1 MTGSCDSFLVLNN
14 VPEIEKMAI
23 FTVQRILVEPAT
35 RNIVANGVESQSSG
49 GSDSVADGSMPLRV
63 VTATSIFDGHDAAI
77 GIFRRILQSQGCE
90 VIHLGHDRGADEVAR
105 AAIQED
111 AHAVAVT
118 SYQGG
123 AVEMFTYTKQLLDE
137 SGFGH
142 VFLFGGGGG
151 TILPH
156 EIDHLQ
162 GEGIARVYSP
172 DDGRSMGLVGMV
184 RDAMDRASGTDLLEK
199 SRFESIS
206 GPVTPEDHGSVSR
219 LLTMAENMD
228 PSELQDV
235 LSRAR
240 SREIGEECPVVG
252 ITGTGGAGKSSL
264 IDELMLRIRRDNPDA
279 RVALLATDPTR
290 KKTGGAL
297 LGDRIRMNSLT
308 DEKLFMRSFASRE
321 SGREIADCVGSAIE
335 VCKAV
340 GFDLVIVET
349 SGIGQGNDAITEVA
363 DLFLYVTTREY
374 GAPSQLEKLAALDF
388 ADIVVLNKFDRP
400 GAEDAL
406 AEIRKQFQRN
416 REAFDE
422 KPESMP
428 VVPTIA
434 SQFADAGVDQLW
446 AGLSSLL
453 NERFDSDF
461 SSSEPRLGDD
471 GLPHRDPP
479 IPPQRQGYLAEVASA
494 VRGFH
499 ERTREASGLVR
510 LTQQL
515 EAAADQM
522 RSSGKAASAEELD
535 SEASDVRSRVPEG
548 AWDDLVGFEQM
559 AEAYRTGEASY
570 TVRGRDIPV
579 KTTHETL
586 SGTKVPRVALPTT
599 EDWGERLEW
608 VRKENAP
615 GHFPFTGGV
624 FPFRREDE
632 LPVRMFAGEGSAERT
647 NKRYKF
653 LSKDQDF
660 NRLSVAFDSP
670 SLYGNDPQERLDIFG
685 KVCESGVSISTVEEM
700 ERLFEGFDLC
710 DPNTSVSMTINGNY
724 WWHLAA
730 FFNVAIR
737 QQMAKF
743 VDENGREPSE
753 AEESE
758 IRSSTLSTV
767 RGTVQADQLKEAMG
781 QNTLVFNL
789 DTALRM
795 MGDVA
800 EFYVQNDVRNH
811 YFVSISGYHI
821 DEAGANPIT
830 QSALTLSNGLTYVE
844 LFKARGLDPDK
855 FLRNFSWFFSNG
867 MDPEYA
873 VIGRVSRRIWA
884 IAMRDMYGVG
894 ERGQKLKYHIQSS
907 GRSLHSQEFTWNDY
921 RTTLQALYALAD
933 NANSLHTNSRD
944 EAFGTPTEDTVRDA
958 MAIQLILAKEYGWL
972 RNENP
977 LQGSFVAEF
986 LTDAVEEQVLRIFEE
1001 MHNRGGVLGALE
1013 VNFQRNRIQDEGML
1027 YEHRKH
1033 SGETPVVGVN
1043 TFTDQGSSTPAAQEF
1058 DIEVTRSDEKEKRM
1072 VISRNA
1078 EFRESHSSE
1087 AAEGIERLKSTARE
1101 GGNLFEVMMDIVEH
1115 CSVGQVTQALFE
1127 SGGKFRRNM

>member
-1 MTGSCDSFLVLNN
+1 
-14 VPEIEKMAI
+14 MADA
-23 FTVQRILVEPAT
+23 R
-35 RNIVANGVESQSSG
+35 
-49 GSDSVADGSMPLRV
+49 MPLRV
-63 VTATSIFDGHDAAI
+63 ITAAAIFDGHDAAI

-111 AHAVAVT
+111 AHAVAIT

-123 AVEMFTYTKQLLDE
+123 AVEMFTHTREILDAN
-137 SGFGH
+137 GFEH

-151 TILPH
+151 TILPR
-156 EIDHLQ
+156 EIEYLKNNEI
-162 GEGIARVYSP
+162 GRIYSP

-184 RDAMDRASGTDLLEK
+184 QDAMQQACEIDLMEP
-199 SRFESIS
+199 SRFDSLDR
-206 GPVTPEDHGSVSR
+206 PVTADDHGSVSR
-219 LLTMAENMD
+219 MLTMAENSTHED
-228 PSELQDV
+228 FTDAL
-235 LSRAR
+235 AR
-240 SREIGEECPVVG
+240 TRSVAESQGCPVVG
-252 ITGTGGAGKSSL
+252 VTGTGGAGKSSL
-264 IDELMLRIRRDNPDA
+264 MDEVMLRIRRDNPEA

-308 DEKLFMRSFASRE
+308 DANLFMRSFASRD
-321 SGREIADCVGSAIE
+321 SGREIADCIDRAIE

-340 GFDLVIVET
+340 GFDLVLVET

-363 DLFLYVTTREY
+363 DVSMYVTTREY

-388 ADIVVLNKFDRP
+388 SDIVVLNKFDRP

-406 AEIRKQFQRN
+406 TEIRKQFQRN
-416 REAFDE
+416 REAFDQS
-422 KPESMP
+422 PESMP
-428 VVPTIA
+428 VIPTIA
-434 SQFADAGVDQLW
+434 SQFADAGVDRLW
-446 AGLSSLL
+446 ESLANIL
-453 NERFDSDF
+453 NERFETSF
-461 SSSEPRLGDD
+461 AAAEPRLGVD
-471 GLPHRDPP
+471 GLPTREPP
-479 IPPQRQGYLAEVASA
+479 IPPERQGYLAEVASTI
-494 VRGFH
+494 RGYH
-499 ERTREASGLVR
+499 KRTKEVSESVR
-510 LTQQL
+510 LVQQL
-515 EAAADQM
+515 EASARQM
-522 RSSGKAASAEELD
+522 RAAGNDSSADDLESEAHQIRSDVPSEAWDALD
-535 SEASDVRSRVPEG
+535 SFEA
-548 AWDDLVGFEQM
+548 M
-559 AEAYRTGEASY
+559 ANAYRSGEASY
-570 TVRGRDIPV
+570 TVRGKEIPV
-579 KTTHETL
+579 KTTHETM
-586 SGTKVPRVALPTT
+586 SGTKVPRVALPTSR
-599 EDWGERLEW
+599 DWGEQLEW
-608 VRKENAP
+608 IRRENAP
-615 GHFPFTGGV
+615 GSFPFTGGV
-624 FPFRREDE
+624 FPFRRQDE

-647 NKRYKF
+647 NKRYHF
-653 LSKDQDF
+653 LSQEQDF

-670 SLYGNDPQERLDIFG
+670 SLYGNDPRERLDIFG
-685 KVCESGVSISTVEEM
+685 KVCESGVSISTIEEM
-700 ERLFEGFDLC
+700 DRLFEGFDLC
-710 DPNTSVSMTINGNY
+710 ATNTSVSMTINGNY

-737 QQMAKF
+737 QQTRKF
-743 VDENGREPSE
+743 VDENGRDPSE
-753 AEESE
+753 EEASD
-758 IRSSTLSTV
+758 IRSMTLSTV

-789 DTALRM
+789 DTALKM

-800 EFYVQNDVRNH
+800 EFYVDNNVRNH

-844 LFKARGLDPDK
+844 LFKARGLDADK

-884 IAMRDMYGVG
+884 IAMRDLYGVS

-958 MAIQLILAKEYGWL
+958 VAIQLILAKEYGWL

-986 LTDAVEEQVLRIFEE
+986 LTDEVEEKVLRIFEE
-1001 MHNRGGVLGALE
+1001 MHSRGGVLGALE
-1013 VNFQRNRIQDEGML
+1013 VNYQRNRIQDEGMV

-1033 SGETPVVGVN
+1033 TGETPIVGVN
-1043 TFTDQGSSTPAAQEF
+1043 TFTDPDAESVSADDF
-1058 DIEVTRSDEKEKRM
+1058 DVEVTRSDETEKKM
-1072 VISRNA
+1072 VIARNQEFKA
-1078 EFRESHSSE
+1078 ENVSKAE
-1087 AAEGIERLKSTARE
+1087 EGIERLKEAARNGE
-1101 GGNLFEVMMDIVEH
+1101 NLFEVMMEIVDY
-1115 CSVGQVTQALFE
+1115 CTVGQVTQALFE

>member
-1 MTGSCDSFLVLNN
+1 
-14 VPEIEKMAI
+14 
-23 FTVQRILVEPAT
+23 
-35 RNIVANGVESQSSG
+35 
-49 GSDSVADGSMPLRV
+49 MPIRV
-63 VTATSIFDGHDAAI
+63 ITAAAIFDGHDAAI

-90 VIHLGHDRGADEVAR
+90 VIHLGHDRGADEVAN

-111 AHAVAVT
+111 AHAIAIT

-123 AVEMFTYTKQLLDE
+123 AVEMFTHTKEILED

-156 EIDHLQ
+156 EIEHLSSK
-162 GEGIARVYSP
+162 GISRIYSP
-172 DDGRSMGLVGMV
+172 DDGRDLGLVGMV
-184 RDAMDRASGTDLLEK
+184 RDAMQVASEVDLLEQ
-199 SRFESIS
+199 SRFDAIGESVDADQHS
-206 GPVTPEDHGSVSR
+206 KVSL
-219 LLTMAENMD
+219 LLTMAENSD
-228 PSELQDV
+228 QEHFYDA
-235 LSRAR
+235 LSKAR
-240 SREIGEECPVVG
+240 SRAPEEGCPVVG

-264 IDELMLRIRRDNPDA
+264 MDEVMLRIRRDNPDA

-297 LGDRIRMNSLT
+297 LGDRIRMNSLS
-308 DEKLFMRSFASRE
+308 DPKLFMRSFASRG
-321 SGREIADCVGSAIE
+321 SGKEIADCIDRAVE

-340 GFDLVIVET
+340 GFDLILVET

-363 DLFLYVTTREY
+363 DTSIYVTTREY

-406 AEIRKQFQRN
+406 TEIRKQLLRN

-422 KPESMP
+422 SPESMP

-434 SQFADAGVDQLW
+434 SQFADAGVDRLW
-446 AGLSSLL
+446 ESISRLL
-453 NERFDSDF
+453 NDRFGTKF
-461 SSSEPRLGDD
+461 SASEPRMGPD
-471 GLPHRDPP
+471 GLPSRDAP
-479 IPPQRQGYLAEVASA
+479 IPPERQGYLAEVAA
-494 VRGFH
+494 TVRDYH
-499 ERTREASGLVR
+499 QRSEDVARSVR
-510 LTQQL
+510 IVQQL
-515 EAAADQM
+515 EASAKLLE
-522 RSSGKAASAEELD
+522 SSGKGDTQRDLKEEANEIRNTIPD
-535 SEASDVRSRVPEG
+535 SVWNSLSEFDSMAKSYRSG
-548 AWDDLVGFEQM
+548 Q
-559 AEAYRTGEASY
+559 ASY
-570 TVRGRDIPV
+570 TVRGKEIPV

-586 SGTKVPRVALPTT
+586 SGTRVPRVALPTT
-599 EDWGERLEW
+599 KDWGEKVIW
-608 VRKENAP
+608 IRKENVP
-615 GHFPFTGGV
+615 GSFPYTGGV

-647 NKRYKF
+647 NKRYHF
-653 LSKDQDF
+653 LSKDQPF

-685 KVCESGVSISTVEEM
+685 KVCESGVSISTVDEM
-700 ERLFEGFDLC
+700 DRLFEGFDLC
-710 DPNTSVSMTINGNY
+710 SPNTSVSMTINGNY

-737 QQMAKF
+737 QQTRKF
-743 VDENGREPSE
+743 VEDNGRHPND
-753 AEESE
+753 AESE
-758 IRSSTLSTV
+758 DIRTLALSSV

-800 EFYVQNDVRNH
+800 EFYVNNGVRNH

-830 QSALTLSNGLTYVE
+830 QAALTLSNGLTYVE

-884 IAMRDMYGVG
+884 IAMRDLYGVG

-958 MAIQLILAKEYGWL
+958 VAIQLILAKEYGWL

-977 LQGSFVAEF
+977 LQGSFLADF
-986 LTDAVEEQVLRIFEE
+986 LTDEVEEKVLQIFEE
-1001 MHNRGGVLGALE
+1001 MHSRGGVLGSLE
-1013 VNFQRNRIQDEGML
+1013 VNYQRNRIQDEGML

-1033 SGETPVVGVN
+1033 TGETPIVGVN
-1043 TFTDQGSSTPAAQEF
+1043 TFTDPDSGTSSAEEF
-1058 DIEVTRSDEKEKRM
+1058 DIDVTRSDESEKNL
-1072 VISRNA
+1072 VIMRNR
-1078 EFRESHSSE
+1078 EFKESHSEDS
-1087 AAEGIERLKSTARE
+1087 AKGLKKLKQVARE
-1101 GGNLFEVMMDIVEH
+1101 GGNLFDVMMEIVEH

>member
-1 MTGSCDSFLVLNN
+1 
-14 VPEIEKMAI
+14 
-23 FTVQRILVEPAT
+23 
-35 RNIVANGVESQSSG
+35 
-49 GSDSVADGSMPLRV
+49 MPLRV
-63 VTATSIFDGHDAAI
+63 ITAAAIFDGHDAAI

-111 AHAVAVT
+111 AHAVAIT

-123 AVEMFTYTKQLLDE
+123 AVEMFTHTREILE
-137 SGFGH
+137 EEGFGH

-156 EIDHLQ
+156 EIEHLKDSKI
-162 GEGIARVYSP
+162 GRIYSP

-184 RDAMDRASGTDLLEK
+184 QDAMTEASQINLLDV
-199 SRFESIS
+199 SRFDSLDGPIS
-206 GPVTPEDHGSVSR
+206 ADEHGSVSR
-219 LLTMAENMD
+219 MLTMAENSSHED
-228 PSELQDV
+228 FVEA
-235 LSRAR
+235 LSRTR
-240 SREIGEECPVVG
+240 SVAKSQECPVVG
-252 ITGTGGAGKSSL
+252 VTGTGGAGKSSL
-264 IDELMLRIRRDNPDA
+264 LDELMLRIRRDNPEA
-279 RVALLATDPTR
+279 KVALLATDPTR

-308 DEKLFMRSFASRE
+308 DSNLFMRSFASRD
-321 SGREIADCVGSAIE
+321 SGREIADCIGRAIE
-335 VCKAV
+335 ACKAV
-340 GFDLVIVET
+340 GFDLILVET

-363 DLFLYVTTREY
+363 DVSMYVTTREY

-388 ADIVVLNKFDRP
+388 SDIVVLNKFDRP

-406 AEIRKQFQRN
+406 TEIRKQFQRN
-416 REAFDE
+416 REAFDQP
-422 KPESMP
+422 PESMP

-434 SQFADAGVDQLW
+434 SQFADAGVDSLW
-446 AGLSSLL
+446 ESLSRIL
-453 NERFDSDF
+453 NQRFGTDF
-461 SSSEPRLGDD
+461 LAAEPRLGDD
-471 GLPHRDPP
+471 GLPTRDSP
-479 IPPQRQGYLAEVASA
+479 IPPERQGYLAEVASA
-494 VRGFH
+494 VRGYH
-499 ERTREASGLVR
+499 QRTREVSDAVR
-510 LTQQL
+510 LVQQL
-515 EAAADQM
+515 EASAKQM
-522 RSSGKAASAEELD
+522 RSMGNVGSADDLEAEAKQIRSEIPSEAWDALNSFEDMASAY
-535 SEASDVRSRVPEG
+535 RS
-548 AWDDLVGFEQM
+548 
-559 AEAYRTGEASY
+559 GEASY
-570 TVRGRDIPV
+570 TVRGKEIPV
-579 KTTHETL
+579 KTTHETM
-586 SGTKVPRVALPTT
+586 SGTKVPRVALPSSK
-599 EDWGERLEW
+599 DWGEQLEW
-608 VRKENAP
+608 IRRENAP
-615 GHFPFTGGV
+615 GSFPFTGGV
-624 FPFRREDE
+624 FPFRRQDE

-647 NKRYKF
+647 NRRYHF
-653 LSKDQDF
+653 LSQEQDF

-670 SLYGNDPQERLDIFG
+670 SLYGNDPRERLDIFG
-685 KVCESGVSISTVEEM
+685 KVCESGVSISTIEEM
-700 ERLFEGFDLC
+700 DRLFEGFDLC
-710 DPNTSVSMTINGNY
+710 APNTSVSMTINGNY

-737 QQMAKF
+737 QQTRKF
-743 VDENGREPSE
+743 VDENGRAPTDEE
-753 AEESE
+753 ASE
-758 IRSSTLSTV
+758 IRARTLSTV

-789 DTALRM
+789 DTALKM

-800 EFYVQNDVRNH
+800 EFYVDNDVRNH

-844 LFKARGLDPDK
+844 LFKARGLDADK

-884 IAMRDMYGVG
+884 IAMRDLYGVG

-958 MAIQLILAKEYGWL
+958 VAIQLILAKEYGWL

-986 LTDAVEEQVLRIFEE
+986 LTDEVEERVLKIFEE
-1001 MHNRGGVLGALE
+1001 MHSRGGVLGALE
-1013 VNFQRNRIQDEGML
+1013 VNYQRNRIQDEGMI

-1033 SGETPVVGVN
+1033 TGETPIVGVN
-1043 TFTDQGSSTPAAQEF
+1043 TFTDPESESVSADDF
-1058 DIEVTRSDEKEKRM
+1058 DIEVTRSDVTEKKM
-1072 VISRNA
+1072 VIARNG
-1078 EFRESHSSE
+1078 EFKAKNAKKSE
-1087 AAEGIERLKSTARE
+1087 EGIEMLKEAARRGE
-1101 GGNLFEVMMDIVEH
+1101 NLFEVMMEIVEY
-1115 CSVGQVTQALFE
+1115 CTVGQVTQALFE

>member
-1 MTGSCDSFLVLNN
+1 VENSPGSG
-14 VPEIEKMAI
+14 
-23 FTVQRILVEPAT
+23 AT
-35 RNIVANGVESQSSG
+35 DAPITASG
-49 GSDSVADGSMPLRV
+49 GKMPIRV
-63 VTATSIFDGHDAAI
+63 ITAAAIFDGHDAAI

-105 AAIQED
+105 AAVQED
-111 AHAVAVT
+111 AHAVAIT

-123 AVEMFTYTKQLLDE
+123 AVEMFTHTKEILNE
-137 SGFGH
+137 EGFGH

-156 EIDHLQ
+156 EIEHLR
-162 GEGIARVYSP
+162 GNGISRIYSP
-172 DDGRSMGLVGMV
+172 DDGRELGLVGMV
-184 RDAMDRASGTDLLEK
+184 RDAMNQASEIDLLDG
-199 SRFESIS
+199 SRFDSIS
-206 GPVTPEDHGSVSR
+206 GPVDADDHGIVSL
-219 LLTMAENMD
+219 LLTMAENSQPD
-228 PSELQDV
+228 EFYDA
-235 LSRAR
+235 LSKAR
-240 SREIGEECPVVG
+240 SRDPESECPVVG

-264 IDELMLRIRRDNPDA
+264 MDEVMLRIRRDNPDA

-297 LGDRIRMNSLT
+297 LGDRIRMNSLS
-308 DEKLFMRSFASRE
+308 DHKLFMRSFASRD
-321 SGREIADCVGSAIE
+321 SGREIAECVDRAVE

-363 DLFLYVTTREY
+363 DTSIYVTTREY

-406 AEIRKQFQRN
+406 TEIRKQFLRN

-422 KPESMP
+422 NPESMP

-434 SQFADAGVDQLW
+434 SQFADAGVDRLW
-446 AGLSSLL
+446 EMMSALL
-453 NERFDSDF
+453 NERFGTDF
-461 SSSEPRLGDD
+461 SANEPRLDPD
-471 GLPHRDPP
+471 GLPNRDTP
-479 IPPQRQGYLAEVASA
+479 IPPKRQGYLAEVSST
-494 VRGFH
+494 VRDYH
-499 ERTREASGLVR
+499 KRAEDVARSVR
-510 LTQQL
+510 QVQQL
-515 EAAADQM
+515 EASAKLLESSSKGGTHQELLDEANEI
-522 RSSGKAASAEELD
+522 RSSIPEAAWASLD
-535 SEASDVRSRVPEG
+535 EFDSKS
-548 AWDDLVGFEQM
+548 
-559 AEAYRTGEASY
+559 EAYRSGQASY
-570 TVRGRDIPV
+570 TVRGKEIPV

-586 SGTKVPRVALPTT
+586 SGTRVPRVALPTT
-599 EDWGERLEW
+599 EDWGDKLLW
-608 VRKENAP
+608 IRKENVP
-615 GHFPFTGGV
+615 GSFPYTGGV

-647 NKRYKF
+647 NKRYHF
-653 LSKDQDF
+653 LSKDQPF

-685 KVCESGVSISTVEEM
+685 KVCESGVSISTVDEM
-700 ERLFEGFDLC
+700 DRLFDGFDLC
-710 DPNTSVSMTINGNY
+710 APNTSVSMTINGNY

-730 FFNVAIR
+730 FFRVAIR
-737 QQMAKF
+737 QQTRKF
-743 VDENGREPSE
+743 VEENGRDPTED
-753 AEESE
+753 ESE
-758 IRSSTLSTV
+758 DIRTYTLSTV

-800 EFYVQNDVRNH
+800 EFYVNNGVRNH

-830 QSALTLSNGLTYVE
+830 QAALTLSNGLTYVE
-844 LFKARGLDPDK
+844 LFKSRGLDPDK

-884 IAMRDMYGVG
+884 ITMRDLYGVE

-958 MAIQLILAKEYGWL
+958 VAIQLILAKEYGWL

-977 LQGSFVAEF
+977 LQGSFVADF
-986 LTDAVEEQVLRIFEE
+986 LTDEVEEKVLRIFEE
-1001 MHNRGGVLGALE
+1001 MHSRGGVLGALE
-1013 VNFQRNRIQDEGML
+1013 VNYQRNRIQDEGML

-1033 SGETPVVGVN
+1033 TGEMPIVGVN
-1043 TFTDQGSSTPAAQEF
+1043 TFTDPDSSTPSAEEF
-1058 DIEVTRSDEKEKRM
+1058 DIEVTRSDESEKMM
-1072 VISRNA
+1072 VISRNR
-1078 EFRESHSSE
+1078 EFKEAHSTESE
-1087 AAEGIERLKSTARE
+1087 EGLNRLKQVARE
-1101 GGNLFEVMMDIVEH
+1101 GGNLFEVMMHIVEH

>member
-1 MTGSCDSFLVLNN
+1 
-14 VPEIEKMAI
+14 MADA
-23 FTVQRILVEPAT
+23 R
-35 RNIVANGVESQSSG
+35 
-49 GSDSVADGSMPLRV
+49 MPLRV
-63 VTATSIFDGHDAAI
+63 ITAAAIFDGHDAAI

-111 AHAVAVT
+111 AHAVAIT

-123 AVEMFTYTKQLLDE
+123 AVEMFTHTREILDRN
-137 SGFGH
+137 GFGH

-156 EIDHLQ
+156 EIEYLKDNQ
-162 GEGIARVYSP
+162 IGRIYSP

-184 RDAMDRASGTDLLEK
+184 QDAMRQASDIDLMES
-199 SRFESIS
+199 SRFESLDSPI
-206 GPVTPEDHGSVSR
+206 TADDHGSVSKM
-219 LLTMAENMD
+219 LTMAENSTNGEYVD
-228 PSELQDV
+228 ALAKIRSVAVSE
-235 LSRAR
+235 
-240 SREIGEECPVVG
+240 GCPVVG
-252 ITGTGGAGKSSL
+252 VTGTGGAGKSSL
-264 IDELMLRIRRDNPDA
+264 MDEVMLRIRRDNPEA

-308 DEKLFMRSFASRE
+308 DSNLFMRSFASRE
-321 SGREIADCVGSAIE
+321 SGREIADCIDRAIE

-340 GFDLVIVET
+340 GFDLILVET

-363 DLFLYVTTREY
+363 DVSMYVTTREY

-388 ADIVVLNKFDRP
+388 SDIVVLNKFDRP

-406 AEIRKQFQRN
+406 TEIRKQFQRN
-416 REAFDE
+416 REAFDRS
-422 KPESMP
+422 PESMP
-428 VVPTIA
+428 VIPTIA
-434 SQFADAGVDQLW
+434 SQFADAGVDRLW
-446 AGLSSLL
+446 ESLANIL
-453 NERFDSDF
+453 NQRFETCF
-461 SSSEPRLGDD
+461 VALQPRLDVD
-471 GLPHRDPP
+471 GLPTREPP
-479 IPPQRQGYLAEVASA
+479 IPPKRQGYLAEVASA
-494 VRGFH
+494 VRGYH
-499 ERTREASGLVR
+499 HRTKEVSDAVR
-510 LTQQL
+510 LVQQL
-515 EAAADQM
+515 EAAAKQM
-522 RSSGKAASAEELD
+522 RVAGNNSSADDLE
-535 SEASDVRSRVPEG
+535 SEAIQIRSTVPGE
-548 AWDDLVGFEQM
+548 AWDALNSFELM
-559 AEAYRTGEASY
+559 ATAYKSGEASY
-570 TVRGRDIPV
+570 TVRGKEIPV
-579 KTTHETL
+579 KTTHETM
-586 SGTKVPRVALPTT
+586 SGTKVPRVALPSSN
-599 EDWGERLEW
+599 DWGEQLEW
-608 VRKENAP
+608 IRRENAP
-615 GHFPFTGGV
+615 GSFPFTGGV
-624 FPFRREDE
+624 FPFRRQDE

-647 NKRYKF
+647 NKRYHF
-653 LSKDQDF
+653 LSQDQDF

-670 SLYGNDPQERLDIFG
+670 SLYGNDPRERLDIFG
-685 KVCESGVSISTVEEM
+685 KVCESGVSISTIDEM
-700 ERLFEGFDLC
+700 DRLFQGFDLC
-710 DPNTSVSMTINGNY
+710 APNTSVSMTINGNY

-737 QQMAKF
+737 QQTRKF
-743 VDENGREPSE
+743 ADEKGRAPTK
-753 AEESE
+753 EEVSE
-758 IRSSTLSTV
+758 IRARTLSTV

-789 DTALRM
+789 DTALKM

-800 EFYVQNDVRNH
+800 EFYVDNDVRNH

-830 QSALTLSNGLTYVE
+830 QCALTLSNGLTYVE
-844 LFKARGLDPDK
+844 LFKARGLDADK

-884 IAMRDMYGVG
+884 IAMRDLYGVG

-958 MAIQLILAKEYGWL
+958 VAIQLILAKEYGWL

-977 LQGSFVAEF
+977 LQGSFIAEF
-986 LTDAVEEQVLRIFEE
+986 LTNEVEEHVLRIFEE
-1001 MHNRGGVLGALE
+1001 MHSRGGVLGALE
-1013 VNFQRNRIQDEGML
+1013 VNYQRNRIQDEGMI

-1033 SGETPVVGVN
+1033 TGETPIVGVN
-1043 TFTDQGSSTPAAQEF
+1043 TFTDPEFESVSADDF
-1058 DIEVTRSDEKEKRM
+1058 DIEVTRSDTTEKKM
-1072 VISRNA
+1072 VIARNEKFKA
-1078 EFRESHSSE
+1078 ENVKKADEGIQKLKE
-1087 AAEGIERLKSTARE
+1087 AARRGE
-1101 GGNLFEVMMDIVEH
+1101 NLFEVMMEIVEH
-1115 CSVGQVTQALFE
+1115 CTVGQVTQALFE

>member
-1 MTGSCDSFLVLNN
+1 MENSPGSG
-14 VPEIEKMAI
+14 
-23 FTVQRILVEPAT
+23 AT
-35 RNIVANGVESQSSG
+35 DAQITASG
-49 GSDSVADGSMPLRV
+49 GKMPIRV
-63 VTATSIFDGHDAAI
+63 ITAAAIFDGHDAAI

-105 AAIQED
+105 AAVQED
-111 AHAVAVT
+111 VHAVAIT

-123 AVEMFTYTKQLLDE
+123 AVEMFTHTKEILDE
-137 SGFGH
+137 EGFGH

-156 EIDHLQ
+156 EIEHLR
-162 GEGIARVYSP
+162 GNGISRIYSP
-172 DDGRSMGLVGMV
+172 DDGRELGLVGMV
-184 RDAMDRASGTDLLEK
+184 RDAMNQASGIDLLDG
-199 SRFESIS
+199 SRFDSIS
-206 GPVTPEDHGSVSR
+206 GPVDADDHGMVSL
-219 LLTMAENMD
+219 LLTMAENSQPD
-228 PSELQDV
+228 EFYDA
-235 LSRAR
+235 LSKAR
-240 SREIGEECPVVG
+240 SRDSESECPVVG

-264 IDELMLRIRRDNPDA
+264 MDEVMLRIRRDNPDA

-297 LGDRIRMNSLT
+297 LGDRIRMNSLS
-308 DEKLFMRSFASRE
+308 DHKLFMRSFASRD
-321 SGREIADCVGSAIE
+321 SGREIAECVDRAVE

-363 DLFLYVTTREY
+363 DTSIYVTTREY

-406 AEIRKQFQRN
+406 TEIRKQFLRN

-422 KPESMP
+422 NPESMP

-434 SQFADAGVDQLW
+434 SQFADAGVDRLW
-446 AGLSSLL
+446 EMMSALL
-453 NERFDSDF
+453 NERFGTDF
-461 SSSEPRLGDD
+461 SASEPRLDPD
-471 GLPHRDPP
+471 GLPNRDTP
-479 IPPQRQGYLAEVASA
+479 IPPKRQGYLAEVAST
-494 VRGFH
+494 VRDYH
-499 ERTREASGLVR
+499 KRAEDVARSVR
-510 LTQQL
+510 QVQQL
-515 EAAADQM
+515 EAAAKLLESSNKGDTHQELLDEANEI
-522 RSSGKAASAEELD
+522 RSSIPEAAWVSLD
-535 SEASDVRSRVPEG
+535 EFDSKS
-548 AWDDLVGFEQM
+548 
-559 AEAYRTGEASY
+559 EAYRSGQASY
-570 TVRGRDIPV
+570 TVRGKEIPV

-586 SGTKVPRVALPTT
+586 SGTRVPRVALPTT
-599 EDWGERLEW
+599 EDWGDKLLW
-608 VRKENAP
+608 IRKENVP
-615 GHFPFTGGV
+615 GSFPYTGGV

-647 NKRYKF
+647 NKRYHF
-653 LSKDQDF
+653 LSKDQPF

-670 SLYGNDPQERLDIFG
+670 SLYGNDPQKRLDIFG
-685 KVCESGVSISTVEEM
+685 KVCESGVSISTVDEM
-700 ERLFEGFDLC
+700 DRLFDGFDLC
-710 DPNTSVSMTINGNY
+710 APNTSVSMTINGNY

-730 FFNVAIR
+730 FFRVAIR
-737 QQMAKF
+737 QQTRKF
-743 VDENGREPSE
+743 VEENGRDPTED
-753 AEESE
+753 ESE
-758 IRSSTLSTV
+758 DIRTYTLSTV

-800 EFYVQNDVRNH
+800 EFYVNNGVRNH

-830 QSALTLSNGLTYVE
+830 QAALTLSNGLTYVE
-844 LFKARGLDPDK
+844 LFKSRGLDPDK

-884 IAMRDMYGVG
+884 IAMRDLYGVE

-958 MAIQLILAKEYGWL
+958 VAIQLILAKEYGWL

-977 LQGSFVAEF
+977 LQGSFVADF
-986 LTDAVEEQVLRIFEE
+986 LTDEVEEKVLRIFEE
-1001 MHNRGGVLGALE
+1001 MHSRGGVLGALE
-1013 VNFQRNRIQDEGML
+1013 VNYQRNRIQDEGML

-1033 SGETPVVGVN
+1033 TGEMPIVGVN
-1043 TFTDQGSSTPAAQEF
+1043 TFTDPDSSTPSAEEF
-1058 DIEVTRSDEKEKRM
+1058 DIEVTRSDESEKMM
-1072 VISRNA
+1072 VISRNREFKETHSA
-1078 EFRESHSSE
+1078 ESE
-1087 AAEGIERLKSTARE
+1087 EGLNRLKQVARK
-1101 GGNLFEVMMDIVEH
+1101 GGNLFEVMMHIVEH

>member
-1 MTGSCDSFLVLNN
+1 
-14 VPEIEKMAI
+14 
-23 FTVQRILVEPAT
+23 
-35 RNIVANGVESQSSG
+35 
-49 GSDSVADGSMPLRV
+49 MPLRV
-63 VTATSIFDGHDAAI
+63 ITAAAIFDGHDAAI

-111 AHAVAVT
+111 AHAVAIT

-123 AVEMFTYTKQLLDE
+123 AVEMFTHTREILDAN
-137 SGFGH
+137 GFEH

-151 TILPH
+151 TILPR
-156 EIDHLQ
+156 EIEYLKNNEI
-162 GEGIARVYSP
+162 GRIYSP

-184 RDAMDRASGTDLLEK
+184 QDDMQQACEIDLMEP
-199 SRFESIS
+199 SRFDSLDR
-206 GPVTPEDHGSVSR
+206 PVTADDHGSVSR
-219 LLTMAENMD
+219 MLTMAENSTHED
-228 PSELQDV
+228 FTDAL
-235 LSRAR
+235 AR
-240 SREIGEECPVVG
+240 TRSVAESQGCPVVG
-252 ITGTGGAGKSSL
+252 VTGTGGAGKSSL
-264 IDELMLRIRRDNPDA
+264 MDEVMLRIRRDNPEA

-308 DEKLFMRSFASRE
+308 DANLFMRSFASRD
-321 SGREIADCVGSAIE
+321 SGREIADCIDRAIE

-340 GFDLVIVET
+340 GFDLVLVET

-363 DLFLYVTTREY
+363 DVSMYVTTREY

-388 ADIVVLNKFDRP
+388 SDIVVLNKFDRP

-406 AEIRKQFQRN
+406 TEIRKQFQRN
-416 REAFDE
+416 REAFDQS
-422 KPESMP
+422 PESMP
-428 VVPTIA
+428 VIPTIA
-434 SQFADAGVDQLW
+434 SQFADAGVDRLW
-446 AGLSSLL
+446 ESLADIL
-453 NERFDSDF
+453 NERFETSF
-461 SSSEPRLGDD
+461 AAAEPRLGVD
-471 GLPHRDPP
+471 GLPTREPP
-479 IPPQRQGYLAEVASA
+479 IPPERQGYLAEVASTI
-494 VRGFH
+494 RGYH
-499 ERTREASGLVR
+499 KRTKEVSESVR
-510 LTQQL
+510 LVQQL
-515 EAAADQM
+515 EASARQM
-522 RSSGKAASAEELD
+522 RAAGNDSSADDLESEAHQIRSDVPSEAWDALD
-535 SEASDVRSRVPEG
+535 SFEA
-548 AWDDLVGFEQM
+548 M
-559 AEAYRTGEASY
+559 ANAYRSGEASY
-570 TVRGRDIPV
+570 TVRGKEIPV
-579 KTTHETL
+579 KTTHETM
-586 SGTKVPRVALPTT
+586 SGTKVPRVALPTSR
-599 EDWGERLEW
+599 DWGEQLEW
-608 VRKENAP
+608 IRRENAP
-615 GHFPFTGGV
+615 GSFPFTGGV
-624 FPFRREDE
+624 FPFRRQDE

-647 NKRYKF
+647 NKRYHF
-653 LSKDQDF
+653 LSQEQDF

-670 SLYGNDPQERLDIFG
+670 SLYGNDPRERLDIFG
-685 KVCESGVSISTVEEM
+685 KVCESGVSISTIEEM
-700 ERLFEGFDLC
+700 DRLFEGFDLC
-710 DPNTSVSMTINGNY
+710 APNTSVSMTINGNY

-737 QQMAKF
+737 QQTRKF
-743 VDENGREPSE
+743 VDENGRDPSDEE
-753 AEESE
+753 ASD
-758 IRSSTLSTV
+758 IRSMTLSTV

-789 DTALRM
+789 DTALKM

-800 EFYVQNDVRNH
+800 EFYVDNNVRNH

-844 LFKARGLDPDK
+844 LFKARGLDADK

-884 IAMRDMYGVG
+884 IAMRDLYGVS

-958 MAIQLILAKEYGWL
+958 VAIQLILAKEYGWL

-986 LTDAVEEQVLRIFEE
+986 LTDEVEEKVLRIFEE
-1001 MHNRGGVLGALE
+1001 MHSRGGVLGALE
-1013 VNFQRNRIQDEGML
+1013 VNYQRNRIQDEGMV

-1033 SGETPVVGVN
+1033 TGETPIVGVN
-1043 TFTDQGSSTPAAQEF
+1043 TFTDPDAESVSADDF
-1058 DIEVTRSDEKEKRM
+1058 DVEVTRSDETEKKM
-1072 VISRNA
+1072 VIARNQEFKA
-1078 EFRESHSSE
+1078 ENVSKAE
-1087 AAEGIERLKSTARE
+1087 EGIERLKEAARNGE
-1101 GGNLFEVMMDIVEH
+1101 NLFEVMMEIVDY
-1115 CSVGQVTQALFE
+1115 CTVGQVTQALFE

>member
-1 MTGSCDSFLVLNN
+1 
-14 VPEIEKMAI
+14 MA
-23 FTVQRILVEPAT
+23 EGP
-35 RNIVANGVESQSSG
+35 SS
-49 GSDSVADGSMPLRV
+49 DGMPLRV
-63 VTATSIFDGHDAAI
+63 ITAAAIFDGHDAAI

-111 AHAVAVT
+111 AHAVAIT

-123 AVEMFTYTKQLLDE
+123 AVEMFTHTKDILDE
-137 SGFGH
+137 AGFGH

-156 EIDHLQ
+156 EIEHL
-162 GEGIARVYSP
+162 GDNGIARIYSP

-184 RDAMDRASGTDLLEK
+184 QDAMENAMKIDLLEK
-199 SRFESIS
+199 SRFDSLK
-206 GPVTPEDHGSVSR
+206 GPVSADDHGSVSQ
-219 LLTMAENMD
+219 LLTMAENS
-228 PSELQDV
+228 SEEEFSEALA
-235 LSRAR
+235 RTR
-240 SREIGEECPVVG
+240 SRDASEECPIVG

-264 IDELMLRIRRDNPDA
+264 VDEVMLRVRRDNPDA
-279 RVALLATDPTR
+279 KVALLATDPTR

-308 DEKLFMRSFASRE
+308 DPNLFMRSFASRD
-321 SGREIADCVGSAIE
+321 SGREIADCIGRAVE

-340 GFDLVIVET
+340 GFDLVLVET

-363 DLFLYVTTREY
+363 DISLYVTTREY

-388 ADIVVLNKFDRP
+388 ADIVVLNKFDRS

-406 AEIRKQFQRN
+406 KEIRKQFQRN

-422 KPESMP
+422 SPESMP
-428 VVPTIA
+428 VIPTIA
-434 SQFADAGVDQLW
+434 SQFADAGVDKLW
-446 AGLSSLL
+446 ESMAVLL
-453 NERFDSDF
+453 NDRFETEF
-461 SSSEPRLGDD
+461 AAAEPRLGED
-471 GLPHRDPP
+471 GLPTREPP
-479 IPPQRQGYLAEVASA
+479 IPPERQGYLAEVASA
-494 VRGFH
+494 IRSYH
-499 ERTREASGLVR
+499 ERTSETSGSVR
-510 LTQQL
+510 LVQQL
-515 EAAADQM
+515 EAAAAQM
-522 RSSGKAASAEELD
+522 RESGKDSAANDLE
-535 SEASDVRSRVPEG
+535 SEAAEVRSSVPEG
-548 AWDDLVGFEQM
+548 AWEALNEFEAM
-559 AEAYRTGEASY
+559 AEAYRSGQASY
-570 TVRGRDIPV
+570 TVRGKEIPV
-579 KTTHETL
+579 RTTHETM
-586 SGTKVPRVALPTT
+586 SGTKVPRVALPTS

-615 GHFPFTGGV
+615 GSFPFTGGV

-647 NKRYKF
+647 NKRYHF
-653 LSKDQDF
+653 LSQDQGF

-685 KVCESGVSISTVEEM
+685 KVCESGVSISTIDEM
-700 ERLFEGFDLC
+700 DRLFEGFDLC
-710 DPNTSVSMTINGNY
+710 APNTSVSMTINGNY

-737 QQMAKF
+737 QQTRMFAE
-743 VDENGREPSE
+743 DNGRDPTDEE
-753 AEESE
+753 AAE
-758 IRSSTLSTV
+758 IRATTLSTV

-789 DTALRM
+789 DTALKM

-800 EFYVQNDVRNH
+800 EFYVDNNVRNH

-844 LFKARGLDPDK
+844 LFKARGLDADK

-884 IAMRDMYGVG
+884 IAMRDLYGVG

-986 LTDAVEEQVLRIFEE
+986 LTDEVEEQVLRIFEE
-1001 MHNRGGVLGALE
+1001 MHGRGGVLGALE
-1013 VNFQRNRIQDEGML
+1013 VNYQRNRIQDEGMV

-1033 SGETPVVGVN
+1033 TGETPIVGVN
-1043 TFTDQGSSTPAAQEF
+1043 TFTDPDVESVSAEDF
-1058 DIEVTRSDEKEKRM
+1058 DVEVTRSDESEKRM
-1072 VISRNA
+1072 VIERNGAFRQAHSTEA
-1078 EFRESHSSE
+1078 E
-1087 AAEGIERLKSTARE
+1087 AGLERLKQAARE
-1101 GGNLFEVMMDIVEH
+1101 GGNLFDVMMDIVEH

>member
-1 MTGSCDSFLVLNN
+1 
-14 VPEIEKMAI
+14 MA
-23 FTVQRILVEPAT
+23 EGP
-35 RNIVANGVESQSSG
+35 SS
-49 GSDSVADGSMPLRV
+49 DGMPLRV
-63 VTATSIFDGHDAAI
+63 ITAAAIFDGHDAAI

-111 AHAVAVT
+111 AHAVAIT

-123 AVEMFTYTKQLLDE
+123 AVEMFTHTKDILDE
-137 SGFGH
+137 AGFGH

-156 EIDHLQ
+156 EIEHL
-162 GEGIARVYSP
+162 GNNGIARIYSP

-184 RDAMDRASGTDLLEK
+184 QDAMENAMKIDLLEK
-199 SRFESIS
+199 SRFDSLK
-206 GPVTPEDHGSVSR
+206 GPVSAGDHGSVSQ
-219 LLTMAENMD
+219 LLTMAENS
-228 PSELQDV
+228 SEEEFSEALA
-235 LSRAR
+235 RTR
-240 SREIGEECPVVG
+240 SRDASEECPIVG

-264 IDELMLRIRRDNPDA
+264 VDEVMLRVRRDNPDA
-279 RVALLATDPTR
+279 KVALLATDPTR

-308 DEKLFMRSFASRE
+308 DPNLFMRSFASRD
-321 SGREIADCVGSAIE
+321 SGREIADCIGRAVE

-340 GFDLVIVET
+340 GFDLVLVET

-363 DLFLYVTTREY
+363 DISLYVTTREY

-388 ADIVVLNKFDRP
+388 ADIVVLNKFDRS

-406 AEIRKQFQRN
+406 KEIRKQFQRN

-422 KPESMP
+422 SPESMP
-428 VVPTIA
+428 VIPTIA
-434 SQFADAGVDQLW
+434 SQFADAGVDKLW
-446 AGLSSLL
+446 ESMAVLL
-453 NERFDSDF
+453 NDRFETEF
-461 SSSEPRLGDD
+461 AAAEPRLGED
-471 GLPHRDPP
+471 GLPTREPP
-479 IPPQRQGYLAEVASA
+479 IPPERQGYLAEVASA
-494 VRGFH
+494 IRSYH
-499 ERTREASGLVR
+499 ERTSETSGSVR
-510 LTQQL
+510 LVQQL
-515 EAAADQM
+515 EAAAAQM
-522 RSSGKAASAEELD
+522 RESGKDSAANDLE
-535 SEASDVRSRVPEG
+535 SEAAEVRSSVPEG
-548 AWDDLVGFEQM
+548 AWEALNEFEAM
-559 AEAYRTGEASY
+559 AEAYRSGQASY
-570 TVRGRDIPV
+570 TVRGKEIPV
-579 KTTHETL
+579 RTTHETM
-586 SGTKVPRVALPTT
+586 SGTKVPRVALPTS

-615 GHFPFTGGV
+615 GSFPFTGGV

-647 NKRYKF
+647 NKRYHF
-653 LSKDQDF
+653 LSQDQGF

-685 KVCESGVSISTVEEM
+685 KVCESGVSISTIDEM
-700 ERLFEGFDLC
+700 DRLFEGFDLC
-710 DPNTSVSMTINGNY
+710 APSTSVSMTINGNY

-737 QQMAKF
+737 QQTRRFAE
-743 VDENGREPSE
+743 DNGRKPTDEE
-753 AEESE
+753 AAE
-758 IRSSTLSTV
+758 IRATTLSTV

-789 DTALRM
+789 DTALKM

-800 EFYVQNDVRNH
+800 EFYVDNNVRNH

-844 LFKARGLDPDK
+844 LFKARGLDADK

-884 IAMRDMYGVG
+884 IAMRDLYGVE

-986 LTDAVEEQVLRIFEE
+986 LTDEVEEQVLRIFEE
-1001 MHNRGGVLGALE
+1001 MHGRGGVLGALE
-1013 VNFQRNRIQDEGML
+1013 VNYQRNRIQDEGMV

-1033 SGETPVVGVN
+1033 TGETPIVGVN
-1043 TFTDQGSSTPAAQEF
+1043 TFTDPDVESVSAEDF
-1058 DIEVTRSDEKEKRM
+1058 DVEVTRSDESEKRM
-1072 VISRNA
+1072 VIERNGAFRQAHSTEA
-1078 EFRESHSSE
+1078 E
-1087 AAEGIERLKSTARE
+1087 AGLERLKQAARE
-1101 GGNLFEVMMDIVEH
+1101 GGNLFDVMMDIVEH

>member
-1 MTGSCDSFLVLNN
+1 
-14 VPEIEKMAI
+14 
-23 FTVQRILVEPAT
+23 
-35 RNIVANGVESQSSG
+35 
-49 GSDSVADGSMPLRV
+49 MPLRV
-63 VTATSIFDGHDAAI
+63 VTAAAIFDGHDAAI

-111 AHAVAVT
+111 AHAVAIT

-123 AVEMFTYTKQLLDE
+123 AVEMFTHTKEILDE
-137 SGFGH
+137 AGFDH

-156 EIDHLQ
+156 EIEHLSK
-162 GEGIARVYSP
+162 EGIARIYSP

-184 RDAMDRASGTDLLEK
+184 QDAMEMATGIDLMDRG
-199 SRFESIS
+199 RFDSLS
-206 GPVTPEDHGSVSR
+206 GPVSAGDHGSVSM
-219 LLTMAENMD
+219 LLTMAENS
-228 PSELQDV
+228 SEADFSDA
-235 LSRAR
+235 LSRTR
-240 SREIGEECPVVG
+240 SREPSQECPVVG

-264 IDELMLRIRRDNPDA
+264 MDEVMLRIRRDNPGA
-279 RVALLATDPTR
+279 KVALLATDPTR

-308 DEKLFMRSFASRE
+308 DPNLFMRSFASRD
-321 SGREIADCVGSAIE
+321 SGREIADCIGRAVKA
-335 VCKAV
+335 CKAV
-340 GFDLVIVET
+340 GFDLVLVET

-363 DLFLYVTTREY
+363 DVSLYVTTREY

-406 AEIRKQFQRN
+406 KEIRKQFQRN
-416 REAFDE
+416 REAFDQS
-422 KPESMP
+422 PESMP
-428 VVPTIA
+428 VIPTIA

-446 AGLSSLL
+446 ERMASLL
-453 NERFDSDF
+453 NDRFETEF
-461 SSSEPRLGDD
+461 AAAEPRLGAD
-471 GLPHRDPP
+471 GFPNRESP
-479 IPPQRQGYLAEVASA
+479 IPPERQGYLAEVAAA
-494 VRGFH
+494 VRGYH
-499 ERTREASGLVR
+499 ERTEETSGAVR
-510 LTQQL
+510 LVQQL
-515 EAAADQM
+515 EAAAEQM
-522 RSSGKAASAEELD
+522 SSSGNASAATDLAA
-535 SEASDVRSRVPEG
+535 EAAGIRSGVPAG
-548 AWDDLVGFEQM
+548 AWEALKDFETM
-559 AEAYRTGEASY
+559 AEAYRSGQASY
-570 TVRGRDIPV
+570 TVRGKEIPV
-579 KTTHETL
+579 KTTHETM
-586 SGTKVPRVALPTT
+586 SGTKVPRVALPTS
-599 EDWGERLEW
+599 EDWGERLGW
-608 VRKENAP
+608 IRKENAP
-615 GHFPFTGGV
+615 GSFPFTGGV

-647 NKRYKF
+647 NKRYHF
-653 LSKDQDF
+653 LSQDQGF

-685 KVCESGVSISTVEEM
+685 KVCESGVSISTIDEM
-700 ERLFEGFDLC
+700 DRLFEGFDLC
-710 DPNTSVSMTINGNY
+710 APNTSVSMTINGNY

-737 QQMAKF
+737 QQTRKF
-743 VDENGREPSE
+743 EEENDRGPTVEE
-753 AEESE
+753 AAD
-758 IRSSTLSTV
+758 IRATTLSTV

-789 DTALRM
+789 DTALKM

-800 EFYVQNDVRNH
+800 EFYVDNNVRNH

-844 LFKARGLDPDK
+844 LFKARGLDADK

-884 IAMRDMYGVG
+884 IAMRDLYGVG

-958 MAIQLILAKEYGWL
+958 VAIQLILAKEYGWL

-986 LTDAVEEQVLRIFEE
+986 LTDEVEEQVLRIFEE
-1001 MHNRGGVLGALE
+1001 MHSRGGVLGALE
-1013 VNFQRNRIQDEGML
+1013 VNYQRNRIQDEGMV

-1033 SGETPVVGVN
+1033 TGETPIVGVN
-1043 TFTDQGSSTPAAQEF
+1043 TFTDPDAEAISAEDF
-1058 DIEVTRSDEKEKRM
+1058 DVEVTRSDESEKRM
-1072 VISRNA
+1072 VIERNGA
-1078 EFRESHSSE
+1078 FRQAHSEE
-1087 AAEGIERLKSTARE
+1087 AAAGLERLKQAARD
-1101 GGNLFEVMMDIVEH
+1101 GGNLFDVMMDIVED

>member
-1 MTGSCDSFLVLNN
+1 
-14 VPEIEKMAI
+14 MADA
-23 FTVQRILVEPAT
+23 R
-35 RNIVANGVESQSSG
+35 
-49 GSDSVADGSMPLRV
+49 MPLRV
-63 VTATSIFDGHDAAI
+63 ITAAAIFDGHDAAI

-111 AHAVAVT
+111 AHAVAIT

-123 AVEMFTYTKQLLDE
+123 AVEMFTHTREILE
-137 SGFGH
+137 SNGFGH

-156 EIDHLQ
+156 EIEHLKDNQ
-162 GEGIARVYSP
+162 IGRIYSP

-184 RDAMDRASGTDLLEK
+184 QDAMRQASDIDLMES
-199 SRFESIS
+199 SRFESLD
-206 GPVTPEDHGSVSR
+206 GPITADDHGSVSKM
-219 LLTMAENMD
+219 LTMAENSTNGEFAD
-228 PSELQDV
+228 A
-235 LSRAR
+235 LSRIR
-240 SREIGEECPVVG
+240 SVVESEGCPVVG
-252 ITGTGGAGKSSL
+252 VTGTGGAGKSSL
-264 IDELMLRIRRDNPDA
+264 MDEVMLRIRRDNPEA

-308 DEKLFMRSFASRE
+308 DSNLFMRSFASRD
-321 SGREIADCVGSAIE
+321 SGREIADCIDRAIE

-340 GFDLVIVET
+340 GFDLILVET

-363 DLFLYVTTREY
+363 DVSMYVTTREY

-388 ADIVVLNKFDRP
+388 SDIVVLNKFDRP

-406 AEIRKQFQRN
+406 TEIRKQFQRN
-416 REAFDE
+416 REAFDQS
-422 KPESMP
+422 PESMP

-434 SQFADAGVDQLW
+434 SQFADAGVDRLW
-446 AGLSSLL
+446 ESLADIL
-453 NERFDSDF
+453 NERFETSF
-461 SSSEPRLGDD
+461 VAAEPRLGVD
-471 GLPHRDPP
+471 GLPTREPP
-479 IPPQRQGYLAEVASA
+479 IPPKRQGYLAEVASA
-494 VRGFH
+494 VRGYH
-499 ERTREASGLVR
+499 QRTKEVSEAVR
-510 LTQQL
+510 LVQQL
-515 EAAADQM
+515 EASAKQM
-522 RSSGKAASAEELD
+522 RSAGNNSSADDLESEVKQIRSTVPSEAWDALNSFEAMASAY
-535 SEASDVRSRVPEG
+535 RS
-548 AWDDLVGFEQM
+548 
-559 AEAYRTGEASY
+559 GEASY
-570 TVRGRDIPV
+570 TVRGKEIPV
-579 KTTHETL
+579 KTTHETM
-586 SGTKVPRVALPTT
+586 SGTKVPRVALPSSK
-599 EDWGERLEW
+599 DWGERLEW
-608 VRKENAP
+608 IRRENAP
-615 GHFPFTGGV
+615 GSFPFTGGV
-624 FPFRREDE
+624 FPFRRQDE

-647 NKRYKF
+647 NKRYHF
-653 LSKDQDF
+653 LSQDQDF

-670 SLYGNDPQERLDIFG
+670 SLYGNDPRERLDIFG
-685 KVCESGVSISTVEEM
+685 KVCESGVSISTIEEM
-700 ERLFEGFDLC
+700 DRLFEGFDLC
-710 DPNTSVSMTINGNY
+710 APNTSVSMTINGNY

-737 QQMAKF
+737 QQTRKF
-743 VDENGREPSE
+743 VGENGRAPTEEE
-753 AEESE
+753 ASE
-758 IRSSTLSTV
+758 IRAGTLSTV

-789 DTALRM
+789 DTALKM

-800 EFYVQNDVRNH
+800 EFYVDNDVRNH

-844 LFKARGLDPDK
+844 LFKARGLDADK

-884 IAMRDMYGVG
+884 IAMRDLYGVG

-958 MAIQLILAKEYGWL
+958 VAIQLILAKEYGWL

-977 LQGSFVAEF
+977 LQGSFIAEF
-986 LTDAVEEQVLRIFEE
+986 LTNEVEERVLRIFEE
-1001 MHNRGGVLGALE
+1001 MHSRGGVLGALE
-1013 VNFQRNRIQDEGML
+1013 VNYQRNRIQDEGMI

-1033 SGETPVVGVN
+1033 TGETPIVGVN
-1043 TFTDQGSSTPAAQEF
+1043 TFTDPESESVSADDF
-1058 DIEVTRSDEKEKRM
+1058 DIEVTRSDVTEKKM
-1072 VISRNA
+1072 VIARNEEFKSENVKKA
-1078 EFRESHSSE
+1078 EEGIQKLKE
-1087 AAEGIERLKSTARE
+1087 AARRGE
-1101 GGNLFEVMMDIVEH
+1101 NLFEVMMEIVEH
-1115 CSVGQVTQALFE
+1115 CTVGQVTQALFE

>member
-1 MTGSCDSFLVLNN
+1 MENSPGSG
-14 VPEIEKMAI
+14 
-23 FTVQRILVEPAT
+23 AT
-35 RNIVANGVESQSSG
+35 DAQITASG
-49 GSDSVADGSMPLRV
+49 GKMPIRV
-63 VTATSIFDGHDAAI
+63 ITAAAIFDGHDAAI

-105 AAIQED
+105 AAVQED
-111 AHAVAVT
+111 VHAVAIT

-123 AVEMFTYTKQLLDE
+123 AVEMFTHTKEILDE
-137 SGFGH
+137 EGFGH

-156 EIDHLQ
+156 EIEHLR
-162 GEGIARVYSP
+162 GNGISRIYSP
-172 DDGRSMGLVGMV
+172 DDGRELGLVGMV
-184 RDAMDRASGTDLLEK
+184 RDAMNQASGIDLLDG
-199 SRFESIS
+199 SRFDSIS
-206 GPVTPEDHGSVSR
+206 GPVDADDHGMVSL
-219 LLTMAENMD
+219 LLTMAENSQPD
-228 PSELQDV
+228 EFYDA
-235 LSRAR
+235 LSKAR
-240 SREIGEECPVVG
+240 SRDSESECPVVG

-264 IDELMLRIRRDNPDA
+264 MDEVMLRIRRDNPDA

-297 LGDRIRMNSLT
+297 LGDRIRMNSLS
-308 DEKLFMRSFASRE
+308 DHKLFMRSFASRD
-321 SGREIADCVGSAIE
+321 SGREIAECVDRAVE

-363 DLFLYVTTREY
+363 DTSIYVTTREY

-406 AEIRKQFQRN
+406 TEIRKQFLRN

-422 KPESMP
+422 NPESMP

-434 SQFADAGVDQLW
+434 SQFADAGVDRLW
-446 AGLSSLL
+446 EMMSALL
-453 NERFDSDF
+453 NERFGTDF
-461 SSSEPRLGDD
+461 SASEPRLDPD
-471 GLPHRDPP
+471 GLPNRDTP
-479 IPPQRQGYLAEVASA
+479 IPPKRQGYLAEVAST
-494 VRGFH
+494 VRDYH
-499 ERTREASGLVR
+499 KRAEDVARSVR
-510 LTQQL
+510 QVQQL
-515 EAAADQM
+515 EAAAKLLESSNKGDTHQELLDEANEI
-522 RSSGKAASAEELD
+522 RSSIPEAAWVSLD
-535 SEASDVRSRVPEG
+535 EFDSKS
-548 AWDDLVGFEQM
+548 
-559 AEAYRTGEASY
+559 EAYRSGQASY
-570 TVRGRDIPV
+570 TVRGKEIPV

-586 SGTKVPRVALPTT
+586 SGTRVPRVALPTT
-599 EDWGERLEW
+599 EDWGDKLLW
-608 VRKENAP
+608 IRKENVP
-615 GHFPFTGGV
+615 GSFPYTGGV

-647 NKRYKF
+647 NKRYHF
-653 LSKDQDF
+653 LSKDQPF

-670 SLYGNDPQERLDIFG
+670 SLYGNDPQKRLDIFG
-685 KVCESGVSISTVEEM
+685 KVCESGVSISTVDEM
-700 ERLFEGFDLC
+700 DRLFDGFDLC
-710 DPNTSVSMTINGNY
+710 APNTSVSMTINGNY

-730 FFNVAIR
+730 FFRVAIR
-737 QQMAKF
+737 QQTRKF
-743 VDENGREPSE
+743 AEENGRDPSE
-753 AEESE
+753 DESE
-758 IRSSTLSTV
+758 EISAFALSTV

-800 EFYVQNDVRNH
+800 EFYVNNGVRNH

-830 QSALTLSNGLTYVE
+830 QAALTLSNGLTYVE
-844 LFKARGLDPDK
+844 LFKSRGLDPDK

-884 IAMRDMYGVG
+884 IAMRDLYGVE

-958 MAIQLILAKEYGWL
+958 VAIQLILAKEYGWL

-977 LQGSFVAEF
+977 LQGSFVADF
-986 LTDAVEEQVLRIFEE
+986 LTDEVEEKVLRIFEE
-1001 MHNRGGVLGALE
+1001 MHSRGGVLGALE
-1013 VNFQRNRIQDEGML
+1013 VNYQRNRIQDEGML

-1033 SGETPVVGVN
+1033 TGEMPIVGVN
-1043 TFTDQGSSTPAAQEF
+1043 TFTDPDSSTPSAEEF
-1058 DIEVTRSDEKEKRM
+1058 DIEVTRSDESEKMM
-1072 VISRNA
+1072 VISRNREFKETHSA
-1078 EFRESHSSE
+1078 ESE
-1087 AAEGIERLKSTARE
+1087 EGLNRLKQVARK
-1101 GGNLFEVMMDIVEH
+1101 GGNLFEVMMHIVEH

>member
-1 MTGSCDSFLVLNN
+1 
-14 VPEIEKMAI
+14 
-23 FTVQRILVEPAT
+23 
-35 RNIVANGVESQSSG
+35 
-49 GSDSVADGSMPLRV
+49 MPLRV
-63 VTATSIFDGHDAAI
+63 ITAAAIFDGHDAAI

-111 AHAVAVT
+111 AHAVAIT

-123 AVEMFTYTKQLLDE
+123 AVEMFTHTREILDAN
-137 SGFGH
+137 GFEH

-151 TILPH
+151 TILPR
-156 EIDHLQ
+156 EIEYLKNNEI
-162 GEGIARVYSP
+162 GRIYSP

-184 RDAMDRASGTDLLEK
+184 QDAMQQACEIDLMEP
-199 SRFESIS
+199 SRFDSLDR
-206 GPVTPEDHGSVSR
+206 PVTADDHGSVSR
-219 LLTMAENMD
+219 MLTMAENSTHED
-228 PSELQDV
+228 FTDAL
-235 LSRAR
+235 AR
-240 SREIGEECPVVG
+240 TRSVAESQGCPVVG
-252 ITGTGGAGKSSL
+252 VTGTGGAGKSSL
-264 IDELMLRIRRDNPDA
+264 MDEVMLRIRRDNPEA

-308 DEKLFMRSFASRE
+308 DANLFMRSFASRD
-321 SGREIADCVGSAIE
+321 SGREIADCIDRAIE

-340 GFDLVIVET
+340 GFDLVLVET

-363 DLFLYVTTREY
+363 DVSMYVTTREY

-388 ADIVVLNKFDRP
+388 SDIVVLNKFDRP

-406 AEIRKQFQRN
+406 TEIRKQFQRN
-416 REAFDE
+416 REAFDQS
-422 KPESMP
+422 PESMP
-428 VVPTIA
+428 VIPTIA
-434 SQFADAGVDQLW
+434 SQFADAGVDRLW
-446 AGLSSLL
+446 ESLANIL
-453 NERFDSDF
+453 NERFETSF
-461 SSSEPRLGDD
+461 AAAEPRLGVD
-471 GLPHRDPP
+471 GLPTREPP
-479 IPPQRQGYLAEVASA
+479 IPPERQGYLAEVASTI
-494 VRGFH
+494 RGYH
-499 ERTREASGLVR
+499 KRTKEVSESVR
-510 LTQQL
+510 LVQQL
-515 EAAADQM
+515 EASARQM
-522 RSSGKAASAEELD
+522 RAAGNDSSADDLESEAHQIRSDIPSEAWDALD
-535 SEASDVRSRVPEG
+535 SFEA
-548 AWDDLVGFEQM
+548 M
-559 AEAYRTGEASY
+559 ANAYRSGEASY
-570 TVRGRDIPV
+570 TVRGKEIPV
-579 KTTHETL
+579 KTTHETM
-586 SGTKVPRVALPTT
+586 SGTKVPRVALPTSR
-599 EDWGERLEW
+599 DWGEQLEW
-608 VRKENAP
+608 IRRENAP
-615 GHFPFTGGV
+615 GSFPFTGGV
-624 FPFRREDE
+624 FPFRRQDE

-647 NKRYKF
+647 NKRYHF
-653 LSKDQDF
+653 LSQEQDF

-670 SLYGNDPQERLDIFG
+670 SLYGNDPRERLDIFG
-685 KVCESGVSISTVEEM
+685 KVCESGVSISTIEEM
-700 ERLFEGFDLC
+700 DRLFEGFDLC
-710 DPNTSVSMTINGNY
+710 APNTSVSMTINGNY

-737 QQMAKF
+737 QQTRKF
-743 VDENGREPSE
+743 VDENGRDPSE
-753 AEESE
+753 EEASD
-758 IRSSTLSTV
+758 IRSMALSTV

-789 DTALRM
+789 DTALKM

-800 EFYVQNDVRNH
+800 EFYVDNNVRNH

-844 LFKARGLDPDK
+844 LFKARGLDADK

-884 IAMRDMYGVG
+884 IAMRDLYGVG

-958 MAIQLILAKEYGWL
+958 VAIQLILAKEYGWL

-986 LTDAVEEQVLRIFEE
+986 LTDEVEEKVLRIFEE
-1001 MHNRGGVLGALE
+1001 MHSRGGVLGALE
-1013 VNFQRNRIQDEGML
+1013 VNYQRNRIQDEGMV

-1033 SGETPVVGVN
+1033 TGETPIVGVN
-1043 TFTDQGSSTPAAQEF
+1043 TFTDPDAESVSADDF
-1058 DIEVTRSDEKEKRM
+1058 DVEVTRSDETEKKM
-1072 VISRNA
+1072 VIARNQEFKA
-1078 EFRESHSSE
+1078 ENVSKAE
-1087 AAEGIERLKSTARE
+1087 EGIERLKEAARNGE
-1101 GGNLFEVMMDIVEH
+1101 NLFEVMMEIVDY
-1115 CSVGQVTQALFE
+1115 CTVGQVTQALFE

>member
-1 MTGSCDSFLVLNN
+1 
-14 VPEIEKMAI
+14 MA
-23 FTVQRILVEPAT
+23 EGP
-35 RNIVANGVESQSSG
+35 SS
-49 GSDSVADGSMPLRV
+49 DGMPLRV
-63 VTATSIFDGHDAAI
+63 ITAAAIFDGHDAAI

-111 AHAVAVT
+111 AHAVAIT

-123 AVEMFTYTKQLLDE
+123 AVEMFTHTKDILDE
-137 SGFGH
+137 AGFGH

-156 EIDHLQ
+156 EIEHL
-162 GEGIARVYSP
+162 GDNGIARIYSP

-184 RDAMDRASGTDLLEK
+184 QDAMENAMKIDLLEK
-199 SRFESIS
+199 SRFDSLK
-206 GPVTPEDHGSVSR
+206 GPVSADDHGSVSQ
-219 LLTMAENMD
+219 LLTMAENS
-228 PSELQDV
+228 SEEEFSEALA
-235 LSRAR
+235 RTR
-240 SREIGEECPVVG
+240 SRDASEECPIVG

-264 IDELMLRIRRDNPDA
+264 VDEVMLRVRRDNPDA
-279 RVALLATDPTR
+279 KVALLATDPTR

-308 DEKLFMRSFASRE
+308 DPNLFMRSFASRD
-321 SGREIADCVGSAIE
+321 SGREIADCIGRAVE

-340 GFDLVIVET
+340 GFDLVLVET

-363 DLFLYVTTREY
+363 DISLYVTTREY

-388 ADIVVLNKFDRP
+388 ADIVVLNKFDRS

-406 AEIRKQFQRN
+406 KEIRKQFQRN

-422 KPESMP
+422 SPESMP
-428 VVPTIA
+428 VIPTIA
-434 SQFADAGVDQLW
+434 SQFADAGVDKLW
-446 AGLSSLL
+446 ESMAVLL
-453 NERFDSDF
+453 NDRFETEF
-461 SSSEPRLGDD
+461 AAAEPRLGED
-471 GLPHRDPP
+471 GLPTREPP
-479 IPPQRQGYLAEVASA
+479 IPPERQGYLAEVASA
-494 VRGFH
+494 IRSYH
-499 ERTREASGLVR
+499 ERTSETSGSVR
-510 LTQQL
+510 LVQQL
-515 EAAADQM
+515 EAAAAQM
-522 RSSGKAASAEELD
+522 RESGKDSAANDLE
-535 SEASDVRSRVPEG
+535 SEAAEVRSSVPEG
-548 AWDDLVGFEQM
+548 AWEALNEFEAM
-559 AEAYRTGEASY
+559 AEAYRSGQASY
-570 TVRGRDIPV
+570 TVRGKEIPV
-579 KTTHETL
+579 RTTHETM
-586 SGTKVPRVALPTT
+586 SGTKVPRVALPTS

-615 GHFPFTGGV
+615 GSFPFTGGV

-647 NKRYKF
+647 NKRYHF
-653 LSKDQDF
+653 LSQDQGF

-685 KVCESGVSISTVEEM
+685 KVCESGVSISTIDEM
-700 ERLFEGFDLC
+700 DRLFEGFDLC
-710 DPNTSVSMTINGNY
+710 APNTSVSMTINGNY

-737 QQMAKF
+737 QQTRMFAE
-743 VDENGREPSE
+743 DNGRDPTDEE
-753 AEESE
+753 AAE
-758 IRSSTLSTV
+758 IRATTLSTV

-789 DTALRM
+789 DTALKM

-800 EFYVQNDVRNH
+800 EFYVDNNVRNH

-844 LFKARGLDPDK
+844 LFKARGLDADK

-884 IAMRDMYGVG
+884 IAMRDLYGVE

-986 LTDAVEEQVLRIFEE
+986 LTDEVEEQVLRIFEE
-1001 MHNRGGVLGALE
+1001 MHGRGGVLGALE
-1013 VNFQRNRIQDEGML
+1013 VNYQRNRIQDEGMV

-1033 SGETPVVGVN
+1033 TGETPIVGVN
-1043 TFTDQGSSTPAAQEF
+1043 TFTDPDVESVSAEDF
-1058 DIEVTRSDEKEKRM
+1058 DVEVTRSDESEKRM
-1072 VISRNA
+1072 VIERNGAFRQAHSTEA
-1078 EFRESHSSE
+1078 E
-1087 AAEGIERLKSTARE
+1087 AGLERLKQAARE
-1101 GGNLFEVMMDIVEH
+1101 GGNLFDVMMDIVEH